1 MEMFAQIFLGVFCLV
16 FITGLF
22 CIIISFV
29 VDKEQSQIPIPII
42 KNNPTT
48 IKNTNLDFDYNEAS
62 VIISGTDEDD
72 SFTITV

>member
-16 FITGLF
+16 FITSLS

-29 VDKEQSQIPIPII
+29 VDKEQSRIPIPII

>member
-1 MEMFAQIFLGVFCLV
+1 MEIFGQIFLGVFCLV

-22 CIIISFV
+22 CIIISFI
-29 VDKEQSQIPIPII
+29 VDKEQSKIPIPII

-62 VIISGTDEDD
+62 VIISETDEDD